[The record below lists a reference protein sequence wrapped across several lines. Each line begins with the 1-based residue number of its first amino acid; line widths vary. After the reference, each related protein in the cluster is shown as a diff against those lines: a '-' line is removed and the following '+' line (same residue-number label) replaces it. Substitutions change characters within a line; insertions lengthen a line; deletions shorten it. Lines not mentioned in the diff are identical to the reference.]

1 MCSSCNTL
9 VETHLS
15 KLFIETPCNT
25 SKHWKHIRATVFIGC
40 NTLVETHSSNSINV
54 FQLQHIGRNTFI
66 EIIYWNTLQHLQTS
80 LEVLHFVATKNGL
93 AFSGNVLG
101 CKMHAKHSRNV
112 FDQCLHGTFRGI
124 IFSGNKPTTST
135 STSGNGETFQLSYSN
150 MLVEICFRSPSCNC
164 AQAWS
169 RLERNVCKARA

>member
-1 MCSSCNTL
+1 MCFSCNTL

-124 IFSGNKPTTST
+124 IFSGNKPSTVKKGKIPLLIVLQAPCTRNLSDITT
-135 STSGNGETFQLSYSN
+135 
-150 MLVEICFRSPSCNC
+150 
-164 AQAWS
+164 
-169 RLERNVCKARA
+169 

>member
-93 AFSGNVLG
+93 AFSGNVSG
-101 CKMHAKHSRNV
+101 SKMHAKIREMSSRNNFFIV
-112 FDQCLHGTFRGI
+112 QFLEFEKCVLEIIFYDQHLPFRQI
-124 IFSGNKPTTST
+124 IFSRNKPST
-135 STSGNGETFQLSYSN
+135 IKDSFEKGVLKLWLY
-150 MLVEICFRSPSCNC
+150 
-164 AQAWS
+164 AQAV
-169 RLERNVCKARA
+169 L